1 MRAPLLA
8 VLSAALGSMPAHA
21 AQAQPPSAPPRV
33 SVVPPRFVVPLVAPP
48 AASDTTLRLR
58 FDIPAQPLPR
68 ALDDFARQAGVAVH
82 AEGTVGSHVRTT
94 AVVGAFT
101 AAQALR
107 ALLTGTGY
115 QARFTDAQSV
125 VVRRVEGEGAIAQAL
140 DPVVVTDA
148 ANRRA
153 GYTTRRTLTATR
165 TDVPLRD
172 VPQAVTVVSRELLS
186 DQAMQSMADVVR
198 YIPGITMGQGEGH
211 RDAPTI
217 RGNSSTADFFVDGV
231 RDDAQYLR
239 DVYNVERVEALKGSN
254 AMIFGR
260 GGGGGVINRVTKE
273 AQWAPVRAL
282 TYEGGSFDH
291 DRTTIDVG
299 QGLGRNVA
307 ARLNGM
313 YESSGLFRDAATLQR
328 EGVNPTAAI
337 LAGGTLVRLGYEYF
351 ADRRTVD
358 RGIPSFQGRP
368 SGADITTFFGD
379 PDVNRSRAVVHA
391 AGATIERGSADGV
404 LLRNRTRYVSYD
416 KFYRNVFPG
425 AVDSTGT
432 TVNLAAYDN
441 ATDRR
446 NLFNQ
451 TDVTY
456 ALATGPVR
464 QTFLVGAELGHQRS
478 DNYRETGYFNDSA
491 TALAVPF
498 ANPTV
503 AAPVAFRQSATD
515 ADNRVTA
522 GVAAVYAQNQ
532 VALGTRWQAVVG
544 VRYDRFDLRFHNN
557 RTGEN
562 LRRDDRLFSPRVGLL
577 FKPVEAVSLYG
588 AHSVSYLPS
597 SGDQFSALTATTRT
611 LQPER
616 FTNRELGL
624 KWELRPDLALT
635 GAVYRLDHTNS
646 SAPDPLDPTRVVQ
659 TGRQR
664 TTGYEVGLAGYVTGA
679 WQVAGGYASQQATIV
694 SRTAA
699 ARAGA
704 TVPLVPHQ
712 SISLW
717 NRYQLTRRFG
727 AGAGVVYQARMY
739 AATDNS
745 VTLPDFTRF
754 DVAAYATL
762 SRNVRVQLNVENLF
776 DTRYYGTSHG
786 NNNIMPGA
794 SRTVRAS
801 VTAAP

>member
-8 VLSAALGSMPAHA
+8 LLAAALGATSTPA
-21 AQAQPPSAPPRV
+21 AQAQPPGAPQRV
-33 SVVPPRFVVPLVAPP
+33 SVGPTRFVAPS
-48 AASDTTLRLR
+48 AAPDTTLRTR

-68 ALDDFARQAGVAVH
+68 ALDDFARQAGVAVRV
-82 AEGTVGSHVRTT
+82 EGRVSSRVRTT

-107 ALLTGTGY
+107 VLLTGTGY

-125 VVRRVEGEGAIAQAL
+125 VVRRAEGEGAIAQTL

-153 GYTTRRTLTATR
+153 GYTARRTLTATR

-172 VPQAVTVVSRELLS
+172 VPQAVTVVSRELLA

-198 YIPGITMGQGEGH
+198 YIPGVTMGQGEGH

-313 YESSGLFRDAATLQR
+313 YERSGLFRDAATLQR
-328 EGVNPTAAI
+328 EGANPTTAI

-358 RGIPSFQGRP
+358 RGIPSFRGRP

-391 AGATIERGSADGV
+391 AGATVERGSADGL

-416 KFYRNVFPG
+416 KFYRNVFPR
-425 AVDSTGT
+425 VLDSSGT

-478 DNYRETGYFNDSA
+478 DNYRQTGYFNDSA
-491 TALAVPF
+491 TVLAVPF
-498 ANPTV
+498 ASPTV

-522 GVAAVYAQNQ
+522 GVAAVYVQNQ
-532 VALGTRWQAVVG
+532 VALGTHWQAVAG

-562 LRRDDRLFSPRVGLL
+562 LRRDDRLLSPRVGLL

-597 SGDQFSALTATTRT
+597 SGDQFSSLNATTRT
-611 LQPER
+611 LRPER

-635 GAVYRLDHTNS
+635 GAVYRLDRTNS
-646 SAPDPLDPTRVVQ
+646 SAPDPVDPTRVVQ

-694 SRTAA
+694 SRTVA
-699 ARAGA
+699 ARTGA
-704 TVPLVPHQ
+704 TVPLVPPQ

-727 AGAGVVYQARMY
+727 AGAGVVYQGDMY
-739 AATDNS
+739 AAIDNS
-745 VTLPDFTRF
+745 VTLPGFTRF
-754 DVAAYATL
+754 DAAAYATL

-801 VTAAP
+801 VTATP